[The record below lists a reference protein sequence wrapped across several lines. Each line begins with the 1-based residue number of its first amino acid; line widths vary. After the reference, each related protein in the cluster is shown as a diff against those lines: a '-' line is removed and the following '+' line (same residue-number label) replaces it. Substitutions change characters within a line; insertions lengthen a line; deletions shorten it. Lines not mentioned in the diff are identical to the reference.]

1 MATSKKRR
9 KTLVFSIIGF
19 ALIALTVGAIVKK
32 REVVITVQTEKV
44 ARANLTEIVVANGKI
59 QPVVQVKISPEV
71 SGEIIELPVKEG
83 QAVRKGDMILKIK
96 PDFYI
101 ANRNQAEASYKSSV
115 ASKATGEANLKKA
128 AAEFRRN
135 QDLFKHKLIS
145 GSTFDEVQAAYEVAE
160 AQLNSAEQEVEV
172 ARAALASGDEG
183 IAKTTIDEPL
193 TGTVSK
199 RNSQIGDWVLG
210 SVQQCVT

>member
-1 MATSKKRR
+1 MANSKKRR
-9 KTLVFSIIGF
+9 KAVVFSIIGLVV
-19 ALIALTVGAIVKK
+19 AALTVGAIVKK
-32 REVVITVQTEKV
+32 REVVVTIQTEKIG
-44 ARANLTEIVVANGKI
+44 RRNLTEIVVANGKI

-83 QAVRKGDMILKIK
+83 QSVKKGDLILKIK

-101 ANRNQAEASYKSSV
+101 ANRNQAEASYKASV

-160 AQLNSAEQEVEV
+160 AQLNSAEHQ
-172 ARAALASGDEG
+172 
-183 IAKTTIDEPL
+183 
-193 TGTVSK
+193 
-199 RNSQIGDWVLG
+199 
-210 SVQQCVT
+210 